1 MKNPNQT
8 ASRRRFLRTTAAGAA
23 WLASPSLV
31 TRMAAQ
37 SPESRVDILLNEPV
51 GTIAPE
57 IYGHFVEHLGG
68 VVYDGIWVGENSRI
82 PNVNGLRKQL
92 VDALKRV
99 KPGVIRWPGGCFADQ
114 YDWRDGTGPRDK
126 RPKRTNFWV
135 DAPEWPKGARRDG
148 PERYDPNSFGTVEFA
163 RFCKQV
169 GAQPYFAANLR
180 SLPAQEFWR
189 WVEYCNSPANSSTL
203 AAQRAA
209 DGEPEGLGVRYWGVG
224 NESWGCGGNFDPE
237 DYGAEF
243 NRYTAWVPSYGVPT
257 ALIGSGP
264 NDGNVDWTRRF
275 FGKLAK
281 ANTLGRLW
289 GWAMHHYAWNASG
302 GRTRDWF
309 TGKRDAVKFDAEQ
322 YYDIL
327 READEMEA
335 LITAHW
341 AVMAESDPRH
351 RTKLVVDEWG
361 SWYASG
367 TEPFPEALIGQQN
380 TMRDAVLA
388 GLTLD
393 TFNRHADK
401 VAMAA
406 IAQLVNCLQSLFLAH
421 EDKFCLTPTYH
432 VFDMYAAHQGARSV
446 RTLVASPAT
455 TYSRNGT
462 PTTMRGLNGSASV
475 NGNQL
480 TLTVTNPSMDQ
491 PREAEILVHGGAPR
505 AVARVTLA
513 ASDPRAHNG
522 FEDPR
527 AVEPKSIAVT
537 LKGGSV
543 IHQFPP
549 ASVTK
554 LTITLG

>member
-1 MKNPNQT
+1 MNNSNQPT
-8 ASRRRFLRTTAAGAA
+8 NRRRFLGTAATGAA
-23 WLASPSLV
+23 WLLSPSLV
-31 TRMAAQ
+31 TRMTAQ

-82 PNVNGLRKQL
+82 PNVGGLRKQL

-99 KPGVIRWPGGCFADQ
+99 KPGMIRWPGGCFADQ

-126 RPKRTNFWV
+126 RPKRTNFWIE
-135 DAPEWPKGARRDG
+135 AGEWPKGARRDG
-148 PERYDPNSFGTVEFA
+148 PQGYDPNTFGTVEFA
-163 RFCKQV
+163 RFCKHV
-169 GAQPYFAANLR
+169 GAQPYFAANVR

-189 WVEYCNSPANSSTL
+189 WVEYCNSPANATTL
-203 AAQRAA
+203 GAQRAA

-237 DYGAEF
+237 DYGSEF
-243 NRYTAWVPSYGVPT
+243 KRYTAWVPSYGVPT

-264 NDGNVDWTRRF
+264 SDGNVDWTRRF
-275 FGKLAK
+275 FSKLSKTDA
-281 ANTLGRLW
+281 LGRLW

-302 GRTRDWF
+302 GRTTEWVA
-309 TGKRDAVKFDAEQ
+309 GKGDAVKFDKEQ
-322 YYDIL
+322 YYELL
-327 READEMEA
+327 READDMESM
-335 LITAHW
+335 ITAHW
-341 AVMAESDPRH
+341 AVMAETDPRH
-351 RTKLVVDEWG
+351 HTKLVVDEWG
-361 SWYASG
+361 AWHASG

-401 VAMAA
+401 VGMAA
-406 IAQLVNCLQSLFLAH
+406 VAQLVNCLQSLFLAH

-432 VFDMYAAHQGARSV
+432 VFDLYSSHQGARSV
-446 RTLVASPAT
+446 RTMVASPANQ
-455 TYSRNGT
+455 YDRNGK
-462 PTTMRGLNGSASV
+462 PANMRGLNGSASV
-475 NGNQL
+475 NGSQL
-480 TLTVTNPSMDQ
+480 TLTVTNPSIDR
-491 PREAEILVHGGAPR
+491 PREAEIQVHGGTPKS
-505 AVARVTLA
+505 VTGVTLA
-513 ASDPRAHNG
+513 ASDPRAHNT

-527 AVEPKSIAVT
+527 AVEPKTVAVT
-537 LKGGSV
+537 LKGAAIV
-543 IHQFPP
+543 HLFPP
-549 ASVTK
+549 ASLTK